1 MRLRLSALAALLLLV
16 GCDSSSPEA
25 LVNISGT
32 YRLAVLSFNPAAASV
47 ADANIAS
54 RLNASSTTLEIY
66 GDDDEA
72 LLTVPFATG
81 NDTRRINLN
90 VRANDTRATFTAI
103 GNEDRDDLE
112 DILLPSDFALD
123 YTGATPSSLT
133 GTYELRGVN
142 LDAFDRS
149 AYQGLTSV
157 DGTLTVRFNRL

>member
-32 YRLAVLSFNPAAASV
+32 YRLAVLTFNPSAASV

-54 RLNASSTTLEIY
+54 KLNTSGTTLQVF

-72 LLTVPFATG
+72 LFTVPFLAG
-81 NDTRRINLN
+81 DTRRINLN

-103 GNEDRDDLE
+103 SGEDRDDLE
-112 DILLPSDFALD
+112 DLLLPSDFALD
-123 YTGATPSSLT
+123 YSGSTPSTLT

-142 LDAFDRS
+142 LDAFDRD

-157 DGTLTVRFNRL
+157 DGTLTIRFNRQ